1 MILIN
6 LVDVFFDMPINNKIL
21 LLIFNCLLML
31 LQGQK
36 PIEKYQVESYKK
48 ISGLIDAY
56 SENDE
61 RALEFVRM
69 YIEKAKEECNYKE
82 LIQGYEEAIYYDK
95 DIDDKLIYADSAIIA
110 AKEYNNPDQ
119 ISRAYLGKGIIYYY
133 NKRHYKPALEQYLL
147 AFKFSKDSKD
157 NYLKNKI
164 IYHLGMVKSYLG
176 YYKEAAELFEVSAQ
190 YFEKNMVKNLHSNL
204 KLNNESGYFNSIYRL
219 SSCYKNLQLFHKE
232 DSLIHIGLERLHNT
246 KQLSLEYGYF
256 QKGKGIQ
263 LLRENKLGE
272 SLKYLKLSENIL
284 SHNQDYASL
293 TTVYFYIGKA
303 YWLNGKRGE
312 SLLYLN
318 KVDSLVNRF
327 WVITPEIRGGYEY
340 LILDAKQR
348 SNSQKQLYYTN
359 QLLKADSII
368 NTDFAM
374 LSSKIHREYDTDT
387 LLKEKNSLE
396 RKKNISVI
404 ILCLSIITG
413 SIILYFLVVRFRK
426 KEKEL
431 NVRYQELS
439 ERFNNYSE
447 TTDPFNRSLQV
458 SLTEKNEYSFEAIEE
473 VKLKLENFEKSK
485 QFLQGSLTLPIVAK
499 MIDSH
504 RTLLSYVLNEH
515 YNLTFTMYL
524 KTLRIRYITN
534 LLLEDPKYLNYSTDG
549 LTQICGMANRQ
560 VFSEHFMEI
569 NGMRPTDFIRKR
581 KEELKK
587 I

>member
-1 MILIN
+1 
-6 LVDVFFDMPINNKIL
+6 
-21 LLIFNCLLML
+21 ML

-82 LIQGYEEAIYYDK
+82 LIQGYEEAIYYSK
-95 DIDDKLIYADSAIIA
+95 DIDVKLIYADSAIIA
-110 AKEYNNPDQ
+110 AKKYNNPDQ
-119 ISRAYLGKGIIYYY
+119 ISRSYLGKGIIYYY

-176 YYKEAAELFEVSAQ
+176 YYKEAAELFELSAQ
-190 YFEKNMVKNLHSNL
+190 YFEKNMVKNLHPNL

-232 DSLIHIGLERLHNT
+232 DSLIHIGLERLYNT

-263 LLRENKLGE
+263 LLRENKLDE
-272 SLKYLKLSENIL
+272 SLKYLKLSKNIL

-303 YWLNGKRGE
+303 YWLNDKRGE

-340 LILDAKQR
+340 LIHDAKQNR
-348 SNSQKQLYYTN
+348 DSKKQLYYTN

-431 NVRYQELS
+431 NARYQELS

-524 KTLRIRYITN
+524 KTLRIRYVTN